1 LATLATLTFVISSG
15 KVLLIRKKRGFGAGK
30 VNGVGGKVEE
40 GEPLEEAAR
49 REVLEEV
56 GLTVRNVHHR
66 GVLHFYSSDHVPDWV
81 VHVFVADSYEGEV
94 SGSDEAEPLWVPLG
108 SIPFSEMWED
118 DRHWLPHV
126 LSGYNVEGHFY
137 FDGDYSRL
145 IRFNLKVF

>member
-30 VNGVGGKVEE
+30 VNGVGGKVED

-49 REVLEEV
+49 REILEEV
-56 GLTVRNVHHR
+56 GLKVPNVHHR
-66 GVLHFYSSDHVPDWV
+66 GVLHFYSSNREPDWI
-81 VHVFVADSYEGEV
+81 VHVFVADSYEGEATR
-94 SGSDEAEPLWVPLG
+94 SEEAEPLWVPLS